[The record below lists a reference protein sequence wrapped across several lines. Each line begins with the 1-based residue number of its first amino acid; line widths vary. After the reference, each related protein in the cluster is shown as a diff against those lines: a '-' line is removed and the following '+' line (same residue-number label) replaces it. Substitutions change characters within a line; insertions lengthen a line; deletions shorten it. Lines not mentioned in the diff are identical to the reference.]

1 MLISFGMHFFDI
13 MFSSPS
19 NFHDMFSEIKC
30 NYVRCPSLASRQ
42 FLGGVLYHYL
52 HLDDCWELSIS
63 SYRTDEYL
71 VSICLNMVNN
81 IFKITAILAM
91 LNFWF
96 PHTNFF
102 FFKVKNIKLYWM
114 CPLLTTSDGI
124 YSENNNSSCPG
135 NFLKCEIS
143 TAFCPQIV
151 ERIRMTNLAIN

>member
-19 NFHDMFSEIKC
+19 NFHDMFSEIKY
-30 NYVRCPSLASRQ
+30 NYVRCPSLARRQ

-63 SYRTDEYL
+63 SYHTDEYL

-102 FFKVKNIKLYWM
+102 FLKSETYQVILNVS
-114 CPLLTTSDGI
+114 SDGI
-124 YSENNNSSCPG
+124 YSENNNSSCPA
-135 NFLKCEIS
+135 NFLNCEIS
-143 TAFCPQIV
+143 IAFCPRIV
-151 ERIRMTNLAIN
+151 ERICMTNPTIN